1 MAGKSMTISKMSV
14 DLDKIRMAIRSGIPL
29 SITTYTL
36 PHEMEIYMSDVLTAF
51 LTELNQQQM
60 IQYLNYCLNELITN
74 AKKANTKRV
83 YFKEKDLD
91 ITNEREY
98 NIGMK
103 TFKEDMLNNINYYMQ
118 LQKKAGLYVKLML
131 QMRNNKIK
139 IEVRNNSALTVFE
152 YKRIHDKL
160 ARAQQ
165 YTSIEEALTQ
175 ILDDTEGAGLGLV
188 IMILMLEKIG
198 LTEENFQTLC
208 ENGET
213 ITRII
218 LPLSDEMQK
227 EMDIVSTEFIKTID
241 SLPQFPENITRLS
254 RLLSDPDSKMS
265 DIAMQIS
272 NDVTLTGELLKLVN
286 SAAFALANPCA
297 SIADAVKLVG
307 LRGIKNLLYSIGSV
321 TTFTNVSG
329 SKEELWSHAYRVA
342 FYSYNMARNF
352 CTSERSVIDDAYI
365 CGLLHDMGKI
375 IFETAHPDLLAKI
388 KQICKNK
395 GISQEIFEKLI
406 SGVNHG
412 AIGAKIA
419 ECWNF
424 PDVIT
429 NVIHYHHEPENA
441 PKEVRR
447 LTSLVYLS
455 DLMAHYQQEEV
466 DFYQID
472 TEILLMFKISTE
484 DQFKKISDRLKN
496 AFDKESA
503 R

>member
-1 MAGKSMTISKMSV
+1 MNAKKMSV
-14 DLDKIRMAIRSGIPL
+14 DADKIKMAIRSGIPL

-36 PHEMEIYMSDVLTAF
+36 PHEMEIYMGDVLTAF

-83 YFKEKDLD
+83 YFKEKNLD
-91 ITNEREY
+91 ITNEADY
-98 NIGMK
+98 TKGMK
-103 TFKEDMLNNINYYMQ
+103 TFKEDTLNNINYYLN
-118 LQKKAGLYVKLML
+118 LQKKAGLYVKLLL

-139 IEVRNNSALTVFE
+139 VEVRNNSTLTVFE

-165 YTSIEEALTQ
+165 YTSVEEALTQ

-218 LPLSDEMQK
+218 LPLSEQTQK
-227 EMDIVSTEFIKTID
+227 EMSIIASEFIKTID
-241 SLPQFPENITRLS
+241 DLPQFPENIAHLN

-286 SAAFALANPCA
+286 SAAFALATPCA

-307 LRGIKNLLYSIGSV
+307 IRGIKNLLYSIGSV
-321 TTFTNVSG
+321 ESFANVSG
-329 SKEELWSHAYRVA
+329 SKEALWTHAYKVA

-352 CTSERSVIDDAYI
+352 CPSDKSVIDDSYI

-375 IFETAHPDLLAKI
+375 IFETAHPELLEKVMKI
-388 KQICKNK
+388 CEDK
-395 GISQEIFEKLI
+395 GASPDTFEKLI

-412 AIGAKIA
+412 EIGAKVA
-419 ECWNF
+419 EKWNF

-429 NVIHYHHEPENA
+429 SVIRYHHEPENS
-441 PKEVRR
+441 PKEVRK
-447 LTSLVYLS
+447 LTSLVYLA
-455 DLMAHYQQEEV
+455 DLMAHYQDHEV

-472 TEILLMFKISTE
+472 TDVLKLFKISTE
-484 DQFKKISDRLKN
+484 DQFQKISERLRL
-496 AFDKESA
+496 AFNKENG